1 MRKPFTR
8 KLTEYEQARADYGRV
23 IPPAEL
29 EDILERSLK
38 QYPNTP
44 LSYSTLVDMK
54 VMKHIQDDIARM
66 EAKCKPRS

>member
-8 KLTEYEQARADYGRV
+8 TLTEYEQARQDYGRV

-29 EDILERSLK
+29 DDILERSLK

-44 LSYSTLVDMK
+44 LSFGILVDMK
-54 VMKHIQDDIARM
+54 VMKSIQDDITRM
-66 EAKCKPRS
+66 EAK